1 MRMEKKKKRF
11 KKNSVENWRA
21 LQEEFG
27 IRRRQRLL
35 ILFGI
40 LLFGQ
45 VLVMGESIAEATK
58 FDNIILLLVMLC
70 SFLFLG
76 YRQIKSYNT
85 IKNIRLYHGIVV
97 NQNFSDL
104 NQIAKIVG
112 KTPQKVEKILRDLI
126 AKGRLDAF
134 FDESTGQILSLASQ
148 EVEHH
153 TLLCPQ
159 CGGSTTITGDSGY
172 CEYCGSAI
180 AYKN

>member
-1 MRMEKKKKRF
+1 MEKKKKRF
-11 KKNSVENWRA
+11 KKNSVENWQA

-76 YRQIKSYNT
+76 YRQISSYNT

-97 NQNFSDL
+97 NRNISDIE
-104 NQIAKIVG
+104 QIAKIVG
-112 KTPQKVEKILRDLI
+112 KTPQKVERIIRDLI
-126 AKGRLDAF
+126 SKGRLDAF
-134 FDESTGQILSLASQ
+134 FDESTGKVLSLAVQ

-153 TLLCPQ
+153 TLLCAQ
-159 CGGSTTITGDSGY
+159 CGGSTTIAGDFGH
-172 CEYCGSAI
+172 CDYCGSAI

>member
-1 MRMEKKKKRF
+1 MEKKKKRF

-76 YRQIKSYNT
+76 YRSIKS
-85 IKNIRLYHGIVV
+85 RRPR
-97 NQNFSDL
+97 SDIMVL
-104 NQIAKIVG
+104 WSI
-112 KTPQKVEKILRDLI
+112 KILVI
-126 AKGRLDAF
+126 SIK
-134 FDESTGQILSLASQ
+134 
-148 EVEHH
+148 
-153 TLLCPQ
+153 LLR
-159 CGGSTTITGDSGY
+159 
-172 CEYCGSAI
+172 
-180 AYKN
+180 

>member
-1 MRMEKKKKRF
+1 MLMEKKKKRF

-45 VLVMGESIAEATK
+45 VLVMGESIAEASK

-76 YRQIKSYNT
+76 YRQISSYNT

-126 AKGRLDAF
+126 AKGRLD
-134 FDESTGQILSLASQ
+134 GILMNLQ
-148 EVEHH
+148 GRFY
-153 TLLCPQ
+153 L
-159 CGGSTTITGDSGY
+159 
-172 CEYCGSAI
+172 
-180 AYKN
+180 

>member
-1 MRMEKKKKRF
+1 MGKKKKRF
-11 KKNSVENWRA
+11 RKNSVENWRA

-45 VLVMGESIAEATK
+45 VLVMAESYEAATK
-58 FDNIILLLVMLC
+58 IDNIILLLVMLC

-76 YRQIKSYNT
+76 YRQITSYNE

-97 NQNFSDL
+97 NRAISDV

-126 AKGRLDAF
+126 AKGRLEAF
-134 FDESTGQILSLASQ
+134 FDESTGKVLSLAVE
-148 EVEHH
+148 EVAHH
-153 TLLCPQ
+153 TLLCAQ